1 MKLYRTVLGLLLLLA
16 LVILAACG
24 APADGGMAGEA
35 PAAADEAAPADD
47 EVVEIEES
55 EEEAMALSGE
65 IVISIAS
72 NDVQTYQ
79 AIADAYMEM
88 HPDVDVLVELK
99 PPGVD
104 SYLQWIRSQFTSEV
118 PRVSLIESPHL
129 REFAQEGRLV
139 DWGPYLNK
147 ENPYTGEKWEDS
159 FQEWGLNLVR
169 DPNTGQ
175 MFTMPYQS
183 VQTFWIYNKDH
194 FEQAGITDVPP
205 RPTWDQFVEW
215 NEKLRDAGIIPIAI
229 EGTTEQI
236 WGGGRMPWLM
246 RSAMDQYHRD
256 DLQIIQCQEGDWC
269 FREGIDDIWTY
280 DPTDVRNDDPDRVSV
295 NIARHLQAL
304 REGEISFNNDCTVE
318 MMTQVGRVFKT
329 ENGFVPEGWTG
340 MADGYPLFLTQAA
353 AMRMVHGGIYT
364 SLPKDIRSLAQG
376 AYGGKAEV
384 TEEDSAAAV
393 EFEYGRFAFPTIEG
407 PCVQGTARANELT
420 SGYLALPL
428 KDRAQNDL
436 EVDFVMFWTSPQG
449 MQIFLENKLDTEN
462 LQGGIA
468 GPPLIKNVSLPGKWE
483 DIFAQSVF
491 IGNYEKP
498 GAPGDAVARGF
509 FKYEETKREWSI
521 MVQEFFEGKLTAEE
535 FAAGYQTLLEDN
547 FDGML
552 EFLNL
557 THEDLDNPEKRPPG
571 WVAAGPY

>member
-35 PAAADEAAPADD
+35 PAAAEEATADD

-55 EEEAMALSGE
+55 EEEMMALSGE

-88 HPDVDVLVELK
+88 HPNVDVLVELK

-104 SYLQWIRSQFTSEV
+104 AYLQWIRSQFTSEV

-147 ENPYTGEKWEDS
+147 ENPYTGEKWENS

-183 VQTFWIYNKDH
+183 VQTFWVYNKDH

-215 NEKLRDAGIIPIAI
+215 NEKLRDAGVIPIAI

-256 DLQIIQCQEGDWC
+256 ELPIIQCQEGDWC

-304 REGEISFNNDCTVE
+304 REGEINFNNDCTVE

-340 MADGYPLFLTQAA
+340 LADAYPLFLTQAA

-376 AYGGKAEV
+376 EYGGKAEV

-420 SGYLALPL
+420 SGHLASPL

-449 MQIFLENKLDTEN
+449 MKIFLENKLDQEN

-468 GPPLIKNVSLPGKWE
+468 GPPLIKNVALPGKWE
-483 DIFAQSVF
+483 DIFVQSVF

-547 FDGML
+547 FDGLL

>member
-1 MKLYRTVLGLLLLLA
+1 MRHYRTVLGLLLLVA
-16 LVILAACG
+16 MVALAACG
-24 APADGGMAGEA
+24 APADTGAADEA
-35 PAAADEAAPADD
+35 PAAAEEAASEG
-47 EVVEIEES
+47 EVVEIEEA
-55 EEEAMALSGE
+55 EAEAMEMSGE
-65 IVISIAS
+65 IVVSIAS

-79 AIADAYMEM
+79 AIADAYMEL
-88 HPDVDVLVELK
+88 HPDVSVLVELK
-99 PPGVD
+99 APSVD
-104 SYLQWIRSQFTSEV
+104 AYLQWIRTQFTSEV
-118 PRVSLIESPHL
+118 PRVSIIESPHL

-139 DWGPYLNK
+139 NWGPYLNK
-147 ENPYTGEKWEDS
+147 ENPYTGEKWENS

-175 MFTMPYQS
+175 MFTMPYMS
-183 VQTFWIYNKDH
+183 VQTFWLYNKAH

-205 RPTWDQFVEW
+205 RPTWDQFVGW
-215 NEKLRDAGIIPIAI
+215 NEKLRDSGVIPIAI

-256 DLQIIQCQEGDWC
+256 ELQIIQCQEGDWC
-269 FREGIDDIWTY
+269 FREGIDDVWTY
-280 DPTDVRNDDPDRVSV
+280 DPTDVRNDDPDRVSI
-295 NIARHLQAL
+295 NIARHLGAL
-304 REGEISFNNDCTVE
+304 REGDINFNNECTVD
-318 MMTQVGRVFKT
+318 MMEQIGRVFVT
-329 ENGFVPEGWTG
+329 ENGFVPEGWAG
-340 MADGYPLFLTQAA
+340 MADAYPLFLTQKA
-353 AMRMVHGGIYT
+353 AMRMVHGGIFT

-376 AYGGKAEV
+376 EYGGKAEV

-393 EFEYGRFAFPTIEG
+393 EFEYGRFAFPNIEG

-420 SGYLALPL
+420 QGYLALPL

-449 MQIFLENKLDTEN
+449 MKIFLENKLDPEN
-462 LQGGIA
+462 LRGGIA
-468 GPPLIKNVSLPGKWE
+468 GPPLIKNVELPGEWAE
-483 DIFAQSVF
+483 IFATSVF
-491 IGNYEKP
+491 VGNYEKP

-535 FAAGYQTLLEDN
+535 FAEGYQALLEN
-547 FDGML
+547 NLDGLL
-552 EFLNL
+552 EYLNL
-557 THEDLDNPEKRPPG
+557 THEDLDSPEKRPPG

>member
-1 MKLYRTVLGLLLLLA
+1 MKLYRTGLGLLLLLA

-24 APADGGMAGEA
+24 APADSGMAGDS
-35 PAAADEAAPADD
+35 PAAEEAAPADE

-55 EEEAMALSGE
+55 EEEAMEMSGE
-65 IVISIAS
+65 VVISIAS

-104 SYLQWIRSQFTSEV
+104 AYLQWIRSQFTSEV

-139 DWGPYLNK
+139 DWGQYLNK
-147 ENPYTGEKWEDS
+147 VNPYTGDKWVES
-159 FQEWGLNLVR
+159 FEEWGLNLVR

-215 NEKLRDAGIIPIAI
+215 NEKLRDAGLIPIAI

-269 FREGIDDIWTY
+269 FREGIDDTWSY

-304 REGEISFNNDCTVE
+304 REGDINFNNDCTAE

-340 MADGYPLFLTQAA
+340 MTDAYPLFLTQRA

-364 SLPKDIRSLAQG
+364 TLPKDIRSLAQG
-376 AYGGKAEV
+376 EYGGQAEV

-483 DIFAQSVF
+483 EIFAQSVF

-547 FDGML
+547 FDGLL

-557 THEDLDNPEKRPPG
+557 THEDLDSPEKRPPG

>member
-1 MKLYRTVLGLLLLLA
+1 MKLYRTVLGLLLLSA

-35 PAAADEAAPADD
+35 PAAEEAAPADE

-55 EEEAMALSGE
+55 EEEAMEMSGE

-88 HPDVDVLVELK
+88 HPNVDVLVELK

-104 SYLQWIRSQFTSEV
+104 AYLQWIRSQFTSEV

-147 ENPYTGEKWEDS
+147 ENPYTGETWEDS

-183 VQTFWIYNKDH
+183 VQTFWVYNKDH
-194 FEQAGITDVPP
+194 FEQAAITDVPP

-215 NEKLRDAGIIPIAI
+215 NEKLRDAGLIPIAI

-256 DLQIIQCQEGDWC
+256 ELEIIQCQEGDWC
-269 FREGIDDIWTY
+269 FREGIDDTWSY

-304 REGEISFNNDCTVE
+304 REGDIDFNNDCTVE

-329 ENGFVPEGWTG
+329 ANGFVPEGWTG
-340 MADGYPLFLTQAA
+340 MTDAYPLFLTQRA

-376 AYGGKAEV
+376 EYGGQAEV
-384 TEEDSAAAV
+384 TDEDSAAAV

-428 KDRAQNDL
+428 KDRVQNDL

-468 GPPLIKNVSLPGKWE
+468 GPPLIKNVSLPGQWE

-557 THEDLDNPEKRPPG
+557 THEDLDQPEKRPPG

>member
-16 LVILAACG
+16 LVLLAACG
-24 APADGGMAGEA
+24 APADGGMAADAPAEEA
-35 PAAADEAAPADD
+35 AAADE

-55 EEEAMALSGE
+55 EEEAMEMSGE

-104 SYLQWIRSQFTSEV
+104 AYLQWIRSQFTSEV

-129 REFAQEGRLV
+129 REFAQEGRLL
-139 DWGPYLNK
+139 DWGQYLNK
-147 ENPYTGEKWEDS
+147 ENPYTGEKWVDS
-159 FQEWGLNLVR
+159 FEEWGLNLVR

-215 NEKLRDAGIIPIAI
+215 NENLRDAGIIPIAI

-256 DLQIIQCQEGDWC
+256 DLEIIQCQEGDWC
-269 FREGIDDIWTY
+269 FREGIDDVWTY

-304 REGEISFNNDCTVE
+304 RDGAINFDNECTVE

-340 MADGYPLFLTQAA
+340 MTDAYPLFLTQKA

-376 AYGGKAEV
+376 EYGGQAEV

-407 PCVQGTARANELT
+407 SCVQGTARANELT

-449 MQIFLENKLDTEN
+449 MRIFLENKLDTEN

-483 DIFAQSVF
+483 EIFAQSVF

-521 MVQEFFEGKLTAEE
+521 MVQELFEGKLTAEE
-535 FAAGYQTLLEDN
+535 FATRYQALLEDN
-547 FDGML
+547 FDGLL